1 MNVSDFKDWVRTA
14 KRGKRVVYGVSAGD
28 KVPPRDIM
36 EAAMS
41 EYKRGR
47 VELFQK
53 RTGQTYE
60 SLDLKGKPYKNGDGK
75 FDYIAVKV

>member
-36 EAAMS
+36 EAAY
-41 EYKRGR
+41 EAYRRGR
-47 VELFQK
+47 VVLLQK
-53 RTGQTYE
+53 RTGMTYE
-60 SLDLKGKPYKNGDGK
+60 SLDLKGKPRKDGDGK

>member
-1 MNVSDFKDWVRTA
+1 MNVADFKDWVRTA
-14 KRGKRVVYGVSAGD
+14 KRGKRVVYGVSHYE

-47 VELFQK
+47 VVLMQK
-53 RTGQTYE
+53 RTGMTYE